1 MKGEKKE
8 KKTLKFY
15 AELTEEE
22 KSNVVY
28 LPQFIQKTFLKS
40 SSEEE
45 DSYEISKEKRNIV
58 SLSQSIQKASP
69 LKNFQ
74 EVSDNK
80 TNAFDPEKSFESTTS
95 TESRVSNIKKSS
107 DKKQSQSIP
116 FSKNNKEKPPPFKW
130 NQEKKYYSE
139 LSEKEQNGI
148 IYLPDFSERIGKT
161 TAAFFKNF
169 QKKGEVIK
177 FPLQKPQFQ
186 TFLTH
191 KLQKAAMTAMASLA
205 VFFCGA
211 AVIKGM
217 DSFSKKI
224 AENKKYKAVG
234 TTPDPDRRPAFSKP
248 IPPAPKPVLPPPR
261 PSEIIKDIKRKGIK
275 ITKAES
281 FQTRDVAS
289 PSSPDSDS
297 ESFEVR
303 SKK

>member
-28 LPQFIQKTFLKS
+28 LPQFIQKTSLKS
-40 SSEEE
+40 PSEKEN
-45 DSYEISKEKRNIV
+45 SYEISQEKRNIV
-58 SLSQSIQKASP
+58 SLSQSIQKASS

-74 EVSDNK
+74 EISDDK
-80 TNAFDPEKSFESTTS
+80 TNVFDPQKSFESTTS
-95 TESRVSNIKKSS
+95 TESPVSNTKESS
-107 DKKQSQSIP
+107 DKKRKQSIS
-116 FSKNNKEKPPPFKW
+116 FSKNNKEKSPSFKW

-139 LSEKEQNGI
+139 LSEKERNGI

-161 TAAFFKNF
+161 TAAFLRNF

-177 FPLQKPQFQ
+177 FPFQKPQAQ

-191 KLQKAAMTAMASLA
+191 KLQKAAMTALASLA
-205 VFFCGA
+205 IFFSGA

-224 AENKKYKAVG
+224 AENKKHKAVE
-234 TTPDPDRRPAFSKP
+234 TTVERRLAVS
-248 IPPAPKPVLPPPR
+248 KPVLPPPK

-289 PSSPDSDS
+289 PFSPDS
-297 ESFEVR
+297 ESFEAKSN